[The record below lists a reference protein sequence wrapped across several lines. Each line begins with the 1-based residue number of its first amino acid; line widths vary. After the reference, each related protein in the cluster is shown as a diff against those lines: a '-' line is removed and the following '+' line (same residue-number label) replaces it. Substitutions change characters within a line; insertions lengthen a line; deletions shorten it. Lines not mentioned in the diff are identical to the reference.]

1 MRTQSIAKKDTA
13 AAVVPPIRP
22 QAPWRVMEVT
32 PLDDFRLQ
40 VRFMD
45 GLSGIVDLSQRVQSP
60 QAGVFAQLADPAVF
74 AQVHIEY
81 GAVSWPVGVDLA
93 PDAMHAAIQ
102 RSGVWL
108 LQ

>member
-1 MRTQSIAKKDTA
+1 MRTQSIAEKDTA
-13 AAVVPPIRP
+13 AALVPSIRP
-22 QAPWRVMEVT
+22 QAPWRVTEIT
-32 PLDDFRLQ
+32 PLDGYRLQ

-45 GLSGIVDLSQRVQSP
+45 GLRGIVDLSHRVQSP

-74 AQVHIEY
+74 TQAYIEY
-81 GAVSWPVGVDLA
+81 GAVAWPVGIDLA

-102 RSGVWL
+102 RSGTWL